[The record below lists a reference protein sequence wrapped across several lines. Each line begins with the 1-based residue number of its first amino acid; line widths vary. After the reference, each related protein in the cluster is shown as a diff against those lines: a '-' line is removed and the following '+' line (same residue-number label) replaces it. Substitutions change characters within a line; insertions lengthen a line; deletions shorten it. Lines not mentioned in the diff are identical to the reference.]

1 MQVFYGMGRGKYMQP
16 YFSQVVA
23 LAPCFVPNSLNYIPD
38 FNKTTYAAIAG
49 LLEVLDIESLFGP
62 HWDEQVERLCDVL
75 GRSSE
80 MCVFIREIP
89 VGVIAGG
96 EIDGYSE
103 IGVQ

>member
-16 YFSQVVA
+16 YFTQVVA

-80 MCVFIREIP
+80 MCTFIRERP